1 MAEALRIE
9 ILGPLRVLREGAE
22 VAMTSQRQRI
32 VLSCLL
38 ARDGPMSAST
48 LIEATWGASQLPA
61 RPAAALHTV
70 VSRLRTTLGPQAAI
84 RQQAAG
90 YVLAFTQDAV
100 VDVRRFDALVTA
112 SATSTGDTDEAGCL
126 REALNLW
133 RGHAWEG
140 FEDVPNVA
148 ADAARLD
155 EARLQTTERLAG
167 LLTASGAAHEAIGLL
182 RDLVDEQPYRESGR
196 IGLMTAL
203 HRAGRTTEALDAY
216 HGHRERL
223 IEDLG
228 LDPSPRMVE
237 VHRRILANDPQ
248 PDRSTAPMDNVA
260 RPLAIPSSSPLVGRD
275 ADADL
280 LTRSIRTSRLVT
292 VTGMGGVGKSRLVA
306 QVLPDLAAAL
316 GQRLVTVHCEGMAS
330 SHELPGAVGVALGT
344 TAHGPEL
351 LERLAATCEAAPTLL
366 VLDGCEQ
373 VANSASKWIE
383 DLLARA
389 PALRVVAT
397 SRVPLASPHE
407 QLVRLAPLPVDETTA
422 SVDDLL
428 VLFVSAGRRADPD
441 FALSAEGRHIAFEV
455 CQLLEGLPLAIEL
468 AGARAAMVGLHPL
481 RRTLASGVQVIDD
494 AAADPRRS
502 LQGILEWTFQ
512 SLDSDAAEL
521 LARLSVAPG
530 PIDLQLAESLAPP
543 PVRGQVT
550 AALDQLLQHALL
562 VRGSGTPEPTYR
574 LLEMIRRFARSRL
587 NDTSRSE
594 TEGALIGWAHTLAT
608 EAIPAASGPD
618 DRSILDHLNA
628 HAPNL
633 VQALCL
639 AHDHQPD
646 KVDTLAGRLAL
657 ISSHRMPL
665 QLFEPIWQIG
675 HTAGRSHRPRPLVM
689 AAAARVA
696 TLRGDYANGLE
707 LGQRAWQHAGD
718 DPQVRYL
725 AAHTLAIA
733 SLYTGHH
740 NDATR
745 WCHRL
750 LANHDLTVAHHAD
763 FHTTLALLAVYND
776 DLPTARREVQTAL
789 TFAATSGASVYR
801 AFAAYAAGEVAI
813 RAGDH
818 DQARTRLR
826 EATRAAVDASASF
839 IEALASTALASLLVR
854 TDDSRA
860 AGTLHRVLAHWRQMG
875 TWPQIWTTVRLI
887 GEHCARHDDHETALL
902 LLEVAHHHPQAPEIT
917 GQDAERGHRL
927 RAAARTHLDDGAAA
941 RLEELARIIT
951 PAATINRAL
960 TACAP
965 RHHAA
970 AT

>member
-22 VAMTSQRQRI
+22 VAMTSRRQRI
-32 VLSCLL
+32 VLGCLL
-38 ARDGPMSAST
+38 ARDGPVAAST
-48 LIEATWGASQLPA
+48 LIEATWGASKLPA

-90 YVLAFTQDAV
+90 YVLEVTHDTV
-100 VDVRRFDALVTA
+100 VDVHRFDALVA
-112 SATSTGDTDEAGCL
+112 AAATSTGDTDEAGCL
-126 REALNLW
+126 REALKLW
-133 RGHAWEG
+133 RGRAWEG
-140 FEDVPNVA
+140 FEEVSYVA
-148 ADAARLD
+148 AEAARLD
-155 EARLQTTERLAG
+155 DARLQTTERLAG
-167 LLTASGAAHEAIGLL
+167 LLTASGAADEAIGLL
-182 RDLVDEQPYRESGR
+182 RCLVDEQPYRESGH

-203 HRAGRTTEALDAY
+203 HRSGRTIEALDAY
-216 HGHRERL
+216 HAYRERL

-228 LDPSPRMVE
+228 LDLSSRMVE
-237 VHRRILANDPQ
+237 VHRQILANDLQ
-248 PDRSTAPMDNVA
+248 PDLSTAPMDDVA
-260 RPLAIPSSSPLVGRD
+260 RPLAVPSSSPLVGRD
-275 ADADL
+275 GDADL
-280 LTRSIRTSRLVT
+280 LARSVRTSRLVT
-292 VTGMGGVGKSRLVA
+292 VTGMGGVGKTRLVA
-306 QVLPDLAAAL
+306 EILTDLAETL
-316 GQRLVTVHCEGMAS
+316 GQRLVTVHCEGLAS
-330 SHELPGAVGVALGT
+330 SHDLAGAVGVALGVA
-344 TAHGPEL
+344 AHGPEL
-351 LERLAATCEAAPTLL
+351 LERLAAACEAAPTLL

-373 VANSASKWIE
+373 VANTASRWIE
-383 DLLARA
+383 DLLARS

-407 QLVRLAPLPVDETTA
+407 QLVRLAPLPVDDTTA

-428 VLFVSAGRRADPD
+428 VLLVSAGRRADPD
-441 FALSAEGRHIAFEV
+441 FALPAEERHVAFEV

-481 RRTLASGVQVIDD
+481 RRTLTSGVQVVDD
-494 AAADPRRS
+494 APAGHRRS
-502 LQGILEWTFQ
+502 LQGILEWTCQ

-543 PVRGQVT
+543 PIRCQVT
-550 AALDQLLQHALL
+550 AALNQLLQHALL
-562 VRGSGTPEPTYR
+562 ARDSSTPEPTYR
-574 LLEMIRRFARSRL
+574 LPELIRRFARSRL
-587 NDTSRSE
+587 SDTSRAD
-594 TEGALIGWAHTLAT
+594 TEDALIGWAHTLAT

-618 DRSILDHLNA
+618 DRSTLDHLNA

-633 VQALCL
+633 AQALRL

-646 KVDTLAGRLAL
+646 NGDTLAGRLAL

-665 QLFEPIWQIG
+665 QLLEPIWQIG
-675 HTAGRSHRPRPLVM
+675 HTDGSAQPPSPLAM
-689 AAAARVA
+689 AAAARIA
-696 TLRGDYANGLE
+696 TLRGDYTSGLE

-718 DPQVRYL
+718 HPQVHYL
-725 AAHTLAIA
+725 ATHTLAIA
-733 SLYTGHH
+733 SLYAGHP

-750 LANHDLTVAHHAD
+750 LAHHDLPIAHHAD
-763 FHTTLALLAVYND
+763 AHTTLALLAVYND
-776 DLPTARREVQTAL
+776 DLPTARREAQTAL
-789 TFAATSGASVYR
+789 TFAAASGASVYR

-818 DQARTRLR
+818 DQAHSRLR
-826 EATRAAVDASASF
+826 EAARAAADASAPF

-854 TDDSRA
+854 TDDHRA
-860 AGTLHRVLAHWRQMG
+860 AGTLHRVLGHWRQMG

-887 GEHCARHDDHETALL
+887 GEHCTRHDDHETALL
-902 LLEVAHHHPQAPEIT
+902 LLEAAHHHPQAPQST
-917 GQDAERGHRL
+917 GQDAERDHQL
-927 RAAARTHLDDGAAA
+927 RATARTHLDDDTAA
-941 RLEELARIIT
+941 RLEELARIVT
-951 PAATINRAL
+951 PTATIDRAL

-965 RHHAA
+965 RHHHA